1 MLRSSKLLTASWRKS
16 APPRDPPAELPSD
29 HWSVVVFGIADP
41 VLPLAG
47 AIPCEALEDSVIA
60 EPDCDIAIFPYQE
73 GTADNL
79 REDGY
84 NPVRPLMIATLLG
97 RARLDWDECNVH

>member
-1 MLRSSKLLTASWRKS
+1 MLCSSNLLIASWKDS

-29 HWSVVVFGIADP
+29 HRSVVVLGIADS

-47 AIPCEALEDSVIA
+47 AIPCEALEDSVMA

-97 RARLDWDECNVH
+97 RARLVWDECNVH

>member
-1 MLRSSKLLTASWRKS
+1 MLCSSNLLIASWKDS

-29 HWSVVVFGIADP
+29 RWSVVFFGIADS

-47 AIPCEALEDSVIA
+47 AKPCEALEDGVIA
-60 EPDCDIAIFPYQE
+60 EPDCDIAATSFQE

-79 REDGY
+79 RGGGY
-84 NPVRPLMIATLLG
+84 NPVSSL
-97 RARLDWDECNVH
+97 